1 MKMLITNKPKR
12 LFTFG
17 CSFTDYIWG
26 TWANILGYE
35 FRKADFYNFG
45 KAGAG
50 NQYIFNVLMQA
61 DAAYNFT
68 HEDLIVVQ
76 WTNVSREDRYF
87 HAGHHGVLHDSETK
101 HGAWSTPGNIYSQ
114 DIYDEEWVKKYFSE
128 YGALVRDLAFIKAA
142 HGMLKHKTQWHF
154 IQMNNL
160 VHYVDQWDSKITL
173 DQPKIFGNKERIR
186 QLRELYAETI
196 SILQPSFYD
205 VLYNNNWTQKFKADK
220 KLVNK
225 FFQDGHPHPLEHY
238 DFLKRT
244 FKHEWRP
251 STNEKVGEIQKKWV
265 KLMNDVSATIPKF
278 SIYNE
283 TKRWHD
289 MAKFELCIR
298 QSNNIDF
305 RTHR

>member
-1 MKMLITNKPKR
+1 MFKIK
-12 LFTFG
+12 
-17 CSFTDYIWG
+17 
-26 TWANILGYE
+26 
-35 FRKADFYNFG
+35 
-45 KAGAG
+45 
-50 NQYIFNVLMQA
+50 NVWL
-61 DAAYNFT
+61 
-68 HEDLIVVQ
+68 
-76 WTNVSREDRYF
+76 
-87 HAGHHGVLHDSETK
+87 
-101 HGAWSTPGNIYSQ
+101 
-114 DIYDEEWVKKYFSE
+114 KKYFSE
-128 YGALVRDLAFIKAA
+128 YGAMVRDLAFIKAA
-142 HGMLKHKTQWHF
+142 HGMLKHKAQWHF
-154 IQMNNL
+154 LQMNNL